1 MEKVSKN
8 DEFRLLVHW
17 RDKREVQGR
26 QAELQKVFDHQQTV
40 SVPKLK
46 RLFQSLNISVK
57 KPLGNSN
64 REVSFLKSEIS
75 RLKKENKRLR
85 EEGETLQ

>member
-1 MEKVSKN
+1 M
-8 DEFRLLVHW
+8 DLTLLIEGINV
-17 RDKREVQGR
+17 KYKEA
-26 QAELQKVFDHQQTV
+26 QAELQKIFDHQQTV

-64 REVSFLKSEIS
+64 REVSYLKGEIS
-75 RLKKENKRLR
+75 KFKKENKRLK
-85 EEGETLQ
+85 EEEETLR

>member
-1 MEKVSKN
+1 VKYKEA
-8 DEFRLLVHW
+8 
-17 RDKREVQGR
+17 

-57 KPLGNSN
+57 KTLGNPN
-64 REVSFLKSEIS
+64 TEIS
-75 RLKKENKRLR
+75 YLKGEISKLKKENKRLR
-85 EEGETLQ
+85 GRTGE

>member
-1 MEKVSKN
+1 MRYKEA
-8 DEFRLLVHW
+8 
-17 RDKREVQGR
+17 
-26 QAELQKVFDHQQTV
+26 QAELQKGFDHQQTV

-64 REVSFLKSEIS
+64 EEISYLQGEIS
-75 RLKKENKRLR
+75 RLKKENKRLKR
-85 EEGETLQ
+85 RSDNEFNKVI

>member
-1 MEKVSKN
+1 MSSCKQIRGITVKCKEA
-8 DEFRLLVHW
+8 
-17 RDKREVQGR
+17 

-64 REVSFLKSEIS
+64 REVSYLKGEIS
-75 RLKKENKRLR
+75 KLEKENKRLK
-85 EEGETLQ
+85 EGKETLR

>member
-1 MEKVSKN
+1 MKYKEA
-8 DEFRLLVHW
+8 
-17 RDKREVQGR
+17 

-57 KPLGNSN
+57 KPSGNSN
-64 REVSFLKSEIS
+64 TEISFLKGEIS
-75 RLKKENKRLR
+75 KLKKENKRLK
-85 EEGETLQ
+85 GMNS

>member
-1 MEKVSKN
+1 MMN
-8 DEFRLLVHW
+8 LTLLIGGINV
-17 RDKREVQGR
+17 KYKEA

-64 REVSFLKSEIS
+64 REVSYLKGEIS
-75 RLKKENKRLR
+75 KLKKENKRLR
-85 EEGETLQ
+85 EEEETLR

>member
-1 MEKVSKN
+1 MKYKEA
-8 DEFRLLVHW
+8 
-17 RDKREVQGR
+17 

-64 REVSFLKSEIS
+64 EEIS
-75 RLKKENKRLR
+75 YLKGEISKLKKENKRLK
-85 EEGETLQ
+85 GMNS